1 MCFNLIVRIRT
12 SYMHACTHTYIVNV
26 KNYIPESRGSRA
38 FQCFMSVGFAGLEK
52 PFCFWLENALSRTTS
67 FCLKVPVYRSKEA
80 QPYPTMSDVR
90 LVLQVHF
97 RSFSGC
103 SCDSVAFEPRWT
115 ARREEA
121 AKSKA
126 SNWDTAPAVGVDSS
140 GSLHVWL
147 RSGCKLRAH
156 LKEHVCWDGKGSFAY
171 LCILH
176 DSFIHVHICAS
187 FQVLQS
193 TGSLLV
199 NSQPFFLD
207 LVLVMWHSKIAGFA
221 TICHRWR
228 PCRVLSYLICLQ
240 VLQSCRAHVGRIEIF
255 CVFET

>member
-1 MCFNLIVRIRT
+1 MYCLDLIVRIRT
-12 SYMHACTHTYIVNV
+12 SYMHACTHTYIINV

-80 QPYPTMSDVR
+80 QPYPMSDVR

-97 RSFSGC
+97 RSFPDIAVTPLPLNRGGLL
-103 SCDSVAFEPRWT
+103 VVKRP
-115 ARREEA
+115 
-121 AKSKA
+121 K
-126 SNWDTAPAVGVDSS
+126 APAVRVDSS

-171 LCILH
+171 LCILD

-199 NSQPFFLD
+199 NSQPFFFATD
-207 LVLVMWHSKIAGFA
+207 SGLVVSYHIWFVFKSCNPVGQMSDALKYSACLKLNQIEILVTNMLVMLE
-221 TICHRWR
+221 C
-228 PCRVLSYLICLQ
+228 
-240 VLQSCRAHVGRIEIF
+240 
-255 CVFET
+255 